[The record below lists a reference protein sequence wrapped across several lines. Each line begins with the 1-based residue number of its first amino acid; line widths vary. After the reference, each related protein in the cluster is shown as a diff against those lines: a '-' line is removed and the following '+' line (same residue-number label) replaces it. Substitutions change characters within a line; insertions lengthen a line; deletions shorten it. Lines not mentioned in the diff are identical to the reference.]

1 MRRAVVLLA
10 LLAVAG
16 CANQSP
22 TIVPSPK
29 VVASPPGLPTAAL
42 VSPSAN
48 PTSTGRPPFTD
59 PGGPVYDMGRLDATS
74 GWALVQQPSNGPA
87 ASPPRLMI
95 TDDAGATW
103 RDGTPLGLGTVT
115 PAIDFLDRD
124 HAWVVQPCAA
134 GWGCSSSLWR
144 TTDGGRHWNTST
156 LPIQAI
162 LYAAVSFVGPEV
174 GYLALVSDIAPDN
187 RPTVLYATQDGGSSW
202 ARVATVPGSWQFFPL
217 ERPLVFFDKNDGLLA
232 YVDALQTHD
241 GGESWTAI
249 DVPRPAD
256 VPAAAQTEILN
267 VLAAGDSVL
276 ASVQFEQTKGSTY
289 TYWFGYGYFSRD
301 RGQTWSLAWPGARDS
316 YPRSAAVGV
325 DQATWFRFP
334 DYVASIPDVY
344 SKAFSVTHDGG
355 VTWTTVTAAL
365 PAGTHFDAESFSS
378 ALDGWAIISADAHC
392 PAGWSCPYSGGP
404 PGQLAETA
412 DGGRTWQVAATTGQ
426 GS

>member
-22 TIVPSPK
+22 TVVPSPK
-29 VVASPPGLPTAAL
+29 VVASPSGLSTAAL

-48 PTSTGRPPFTD
+48 PASTGLPPFTD
-59 PGGPVYDMGRLDATS
+59 PGGPVSDTGRLDATS

-87 ASPPRLMI
+87 AWTQHLMI

-115 PAIDFLDRD
+115 PAIDFLDKD
-124 HAWVVQPCAA
+124 HAWIVQPCPA
-134 GWGCSSSLWR
+134 GSGCSSSLSR
-144 TTDGGRHWNTST
+144 TTDGGRHWNMST

-187 RPTVLYATQDGGSSW
+187 RPTVLYATLDGGSSW
-202 ARVATVPGSWQFFPL
+202 ARVATVPGSWQFFSP

-241 GGESWTAI
+241 GGQTWTAI

-256 VPAAAQTEILN
+256 VPAAAQVEILN
-267 VLAAGDSVL
+267 VVAAGDSVL
-276 ASVQFEQTKGSTY
+276 ASVQFEQTKASTY

-334 DYVASIPDVY
+334 DYNVY

-355 VTWTTVTAAL
+355 VTWTTVTAVL
-365 PAGTHFDAESFSS
+365 PADMHFVLESFAS
-378 ALDGWAIISADAHC
+378 ALDGWAIISADARC
-392 PAGWSCPYSGGP
+392 PAGMSCPYSGGL
-404 PGQLAETA
+404 PGQLVETS
-412 DGGRTWQVAATTGQ
+412 DGGRTWRSAAKTGQ